1 MPNGDSHPTLRRV
14 CAERR
19 RLTETQEAQ
28 LAPTVRDLCDQA
40 RSSRDLGIFHR
51 VLDWCDC
58 MSAGRVLLRGNGE
71 CVAEGGSR
79 PQHPRTYTRVLR
91 LGKETIFSCYGLANT
106 SMSRWVSRSVW
117 FPDPLAVLRFRNLN
131 DRDNSHSI
139 LEWADLHFYT
149 SASVHKELYGAELT
163 GGNAD

>member
-1 MPNGDSHPTLRRV
+1 MPNGDSHHTLRRV

-19 RLTETQEAQ
+19 RLRR
-28 LAPTVRDLCDQA
+28 LRRPNWAPTVRDLCGQA

-51 VLDWCDC
+51 VLDWYDC
-58 MSAGRVLLRGNGE
+58 MSAGCALLRGNGE

-106 SMSRWVSRSVW
+106 PMSRWVSRSVW

-131 DRDNSHSI
+131 DGDNSHSI
-139 LEWADLHFYT
+139 LAGLISIFTRPPAFTKNCTER
-149 SASVHKELYGAELT
+149 
-163 GGNAD
+163 N

>member
-51 VLDWCDC
+51 VLDWYDC
-58 MSAGRVLLRGNGE
+58 MSAGCALLRGNGE
-71 CVAEGGSR
+71 CVAEIRQQAPASAHLYASFAAWQKNDFQLLRMSQHTNVEMGVPFGLVPRPFGGPSL
-79 PQHPRTYTRVLR
+79 Q
-91 LGKETIFSCYGLANT
+91 KFE
-106 SMSRWVSRSVW
+106 
-117 FPDPLAVLRFRNLN
+117 
-131 DRDNSHSI
+131 
-139 LEWADLHFYT
+139 
-149 SASVHKELYGAELT
+149 
-163 GGNAD
+163 